1 MGRDNT
7 NKDFSAQMITEM
19 MNKTD
24 IGIKKPPNYLRL
36 IVFLQRAIPVLMLIF
51 LFLSPFTQDTSIKE
65 ICIYSS
71 IVIVLFLSLSRQFDF
86 SFKTPLTAGFILFI
100 IWVIIGLPFALNR
113 PNTIHDIYAHL
124 LKYLAIYYIL
134 VNLFSSRQKL
144 STLVWVMI
152 ASGMVYTLWYIPYFY
167 LYLGHKLS
175 DRLVIFPYRGY
186 IYVVAF
192 LLSIQMF
199 LIQKRWL
206 IRIIP
211 LMCIFSTMAAIIL
224 SQTRSDLLAVIVGLL
239 VYSLKSKKMIVL
251 AVLIVI
257 AGMAFSPV
265 LMKRFTPEKILNS
278 DRIST
283 SLINLELIKDYPVFG
298 IGFGMQTYGY
308 KEYIDLESY
317 NDNIPEKYR
326 LKDIRGIL
334 GSPHNF
340 LADTA
345 VRTGIVGLCL
355 FLYIMFCYVRMGYR
369 LIRKSGEDFFRDWGI
384 CFTACFAGFFAQ
396 AMFGDAA
403 FSLQA
408 IVFYTILAMMTILWR
423 IGINESPDLRSRYG
437 SPGK

>member
-1 MGRDNT
+1 MT
-7 NKDFSAQMITEM
+7 
-19 MNKTD
+19 NKTD
-24 IGIKKPPNYLRL
+24 MGIKKHPVFLRFV
-36 IVFLQRAIPVLMLIF
+36 VFLQRAVPVLMLIF
-51 LFLSPFTQDTSIKE
+51 LFLIPFAQDTSIKE
-65 ICIYSS
+65 ICFYSS
-71 IVIVLFLSLSRQFDF
+71 LISVLFLSLSRQLDF
-86 SFKTPLTAGFILFI
+86 SFKTPLTAGFILFV
-100 IWVIIGLPFALNR
+100 IWALIGWPFALNK
-113 PNTIHDIYAHL
+113 PNTIHDIHSHL
-124 LKYLAIYYIL
+124 LEYLAIYYIL

-152 ASGMVYTLWYIPYFY
+152 ASGMVYSIWYIPYFY
-167 LYLGHKLS
+167 LYLGHNLS
-175 DRLVIFPYRGY
+175 ERLVLFPYRGY

-199 LIQKRWL
+199 LVQKRWL

-211 LMCIFSTMAAIIL
+211 LICIFSTMAAIIL
-224 SQTRSDLLAVIVGLL
+224 SQTRSDLLGAIVGLL

-251 AVLIVI
+251 AVLVVT

-265 LMKRFTPEKILNS
+265 LMKRFALEKILHS

-355 FLYIMFCYVRMGYR
+355 FLYIMFCCVRMGYR
-369 LIRKSGEDFFRDWGI
+369 LIRKSEEDFFRDWGI

-408 IVFYTILAMMTILWR
+408 MVFYTILAMMTILWR
-423 IGINESPDLRSRYG
+423 IGISESPELGSRYG
-437 SPGK
+437 IPEK